1 MKLRAFGWIQ
11 NPSNLRTL
19 KKVVQVFDPESL
31 HYKKLR
37 DHVIADQIIYFPEI
51 RDYLLEKL
59 QDGIAEFSYSELVGN
74 SRDKY
79 GNPTNVRKKQQ
90 ANSLL
95 QITILPQSVNT
106 TGKHFTDNW
115 SSDGFLRWAVSW
127 NFISHNRETDLF
139 TITELGIA
147 FSRSED
153 ESSAEQTILKK
164 TILAYPPATQ
174 VLRILSELKEPCTKF
189 YIGNRLGFSGE
200 NGFTSYEESTM
211 LDWLSNLDTAK
222 EQKTIRTNV
231 EGTSDKYARMIAGWL
246 KQLGFVKQSSS
257 KLMTNKGEITSF
269 PVYQITAQGQH
280 ALRQSEGGSKNKKIT
295 KFIKWE
301 FLATKDSNA
310 NYLRTRRAYILKY
323 LQETKS
329 FKILLEKLSVIGFE
343 DEPEIIKNDIQ
354 GLNNFGIRIELDGNK
369 IVLKDSINDFDIP
382 NLQITQTLVD
392 IEKERKKA
400 YFLKETSLSP
410 RYIELLEIAFDPKRN
425 RDFEVITAELLKAG
439 YGLKAKVLGGGRRPD
454 GIAYTKDYGLIVDTK
469 AYSNGYGKNIGQADE
484 MIRYIEDNQKRD
496 NKRNPIE
503 WWREFE
509 VQIPANSYYYL
520 WVSGRFTGRF
530 DEQLVYTSSQTNTRG
545 GALEVEQLLWGADA
559 VMKGKLNVS
568 DLPKYMNNSIIKL
581 TKK

>member
-1 MKLRAFGWIQ
+1 MRLRAFGWIQ
-11 NPSNLRTL
+11 NPANLLTL
-19 KKVVQVFDPESL
+19 KKVVQVFDPRSL
-31 HYKKLR
+31 QYKKLR
-37 DHVIADQIIYFPEI
+37 DEIISDQIIYFPEI
-51 RDYLLEKL
+51 RDHLLEKL
-59 QDGIAEFSYSELVGN
+59 QDDNAEFSYSELVGSTKN
-74 SRDKY
+74 KH
-79 GNPTNVRKKQQ
+79 GKPTSIRKEQQ

-106 TGKHFTDNW
+106 TGKRFTDTW

-127 NFISHNRETDLF
+127 NFVSHNRETDLF
-139 TITELGIA
+139 KITDLGLA
-147 FSRSED
+147 FSDSED
-153 ESSAEQTILKK
+153 KSSAEQTILKQV
-164 TILAYPPATQ
+164 ILAYPPATQ
-174 VLRILSELKEPCTKF
+174 VLRILNGLKEPCTKF

-211 LDWLSNLDTAK
+211 LDWLSSVDTAE
-222 EQKTIRTNV
+222 EQKTIRTDI
-231 EGTSDKYARMIAGWL
+231 EGTSDKYARMIASWL

-257 KLMTNKGEITSF
+257 KLMTDKGEITGF
-269 PVYQITAQGQH
+269 PVYQITAQGKH
-280 ALRQSEGGSKNKKIT
+280 ALLQSEGTSKNKKII

-301 FLATKDSNA
+301 FLATKASNA

-329 FKILLEKLSVIGFE
+329 FKILLEKLSDIGFK

-354 GLNNFGIRIELDGNK
+354 GLNNFGICIQLDGNK
-369 IVLKDSINDFDIP
+369 IILKDSISDFDIP
-382 NLQITQTLVD
+382 DLQITQTLVD
-392 IEKERKKA
+392 KEREQRKA

-425 RDFEVITAELLKAG
+425 RDFEVITIELLKVG

-496 NKRNPIE
+496 VNRNPIE
-503 WWREFE
+503 WWREFDA
-509 VQIPANSYYYL
+509 QIPTNSYYYL

-530 DEQLVYTSSQTNTRG
+530 NEQLDYTSSQTGTRG

-559 VMKGKLNVS
+559 VMKGQLDAS
-568 DLPKYMNNSIIKL
+568 DLPKYMNNSVSKL
-581 TKK
+581 IRK